1 MKTIFKVKRK
11 CSVPG
16 CASVDCYAA
25 SRGSGGAVSLCR
37 ECAKELYLAH
47 YGEKAPR
54 TRKKEVKGD

>member
-16 CASVDCYAA
+16 CASVDCYSV

-37 ECAKELYLAH
+37 ECARMFNSAFAS
-47 YGEKAPR
+47 EKAR
-54 TRKKEVKGD
+54 SKKKGGAND